1 MVSEKYHDSVHMSR
15 FPSSLWVRAKA
26 RAALLAG
33 VDAMTPSNSFN
44 GRVTFLCG
52 HYVFDDQAKE
62 FEGLLKRFLGIGEFL
77 NTDDALEVASGRVN
91 CDGTYFH
98 LSFDDGLECLARN
111 AVEPLLRLNIPSL
124 VFINSSM
131 AGEPSVE
138 EREAWVRNTN
148 YKKTLQTMSW
158 QSLRDSG
165 FEVGAHTRTHVRLS
179 HVALQ
184 AELER
189 EIVGCKEEI
198 ESNLGLRCDYFAW
211 PYGSLDDFST
221 AAKLCVKRAGYRA
234 CFGAFR
240 ARLVPGVTDLYAVP
254 RHHFEAH
261 WSLEEIRALAY
272 LTERGI
278 VGVRN

>member
-1 MVSEKYHDSVHMSR
+1 MTRLKNLRACSSV
-15 FPSSLWVRAKA
+15 
-26 RAALLAG
+26 
-33 VDAMTPSNSFN
+33 
-44 GRVTFLCG
+44 
-52 HYVFDDQAKE
+52 
-62 FEGLLKRFLGIGEFL
+62 FLGIGEFL

-221 AAKLCVKRAGYRA
+221 AAMLCVKEGGGIELALEHSGPGSYRELPT
-234 CFGAFR
+234 CMRFLDTISKHIGRSKRFE
-240 ARLVPGVTDLYAVP
+240 RLRT
-254 RHHFEAH
+254 
-261 WSLEEIRALAY
+261 
-272 LTERGI
+272 
-278 VGVRN
+278 